1 MKTLFA
7 FLAMC
12 ALAVP
17 ASTQAADDWQISS
30 VHVTAIEAT
39 YMPTAV
45 LFTVDANAGSCGA
58 GNWLKWSGIDA
69 DQETAQANN
78 KAVYALLLAS
88 KLSGSTVRLFGSNS
102 GCLVK
107 FIYSA

>member
-1 MKTLFA
+1 MKKRLAFFATVALTL
-7 FLAMC
+7 
-12 ALAVP
+12 P
-17 ASTQAADDWQISS
+17 ASTQPAYDWQISN

-45 LFTVDANAGSCGA
+45 LFTVDANAGSCAA
-58 GNWLKWSGIDA
+58 GTWLKWNGIDA
-69 DQETAQANN
+69 DQATAQANN
-78 KAVYALLLAS
+78 KAIYALLLAS
-88 KLSGSTVRLFGSNS
+88 KLSGATVRLFGSNS